1 MWGWWHD
8 LFNGAHLTYTEIRN
22 WSEVTGTTITG
33 WEADLIKSIDRI
45 FWKVQNE

>member
-1 MWGWWHD
+1 VWGWWHE
-8 LFNGAHLTYTEIRN
+8 LWTGERLTYTEIRN
-22 WSEVTGTTITG
+22 WAEITGTPITG